1 MLIKTR
7 AIVLHH
13 IKYGESSLIVT
24 LYTEKHGRLS
34 CMVNGVRSK
43 KSRFPITYFQPL
55 TLLETEL
62 YYKASRELHRLKE
75 IACPHHYVSIP
86 VTIAKS
92 TIALFLAE
100 ILFLTL
106 REEEGN
112 SGMFDFLYHVFQLL
126 DARDEGIS
134 NFHIRFL
141 LHYARYLGFSLS
153 HIHSAADIARSSD
166 LQVFRDLPEV
176 AGSAFAQMMKTP
188 MAEPDEIRL
197 THINRALILDRILK
211 YYAEHIDGMGR
222 IKSLPVLKEIF
233 RD

>member
-1 MLIKTR
+1 MLTKTR

-13 IKYGESSLIVT
+13 VKYGESSLIAT
-24 LYTEKHGRLS
+24 LYTEKYGRLS
-34 CMVNGVRSK
+34 CIVNGVRSK
-43 KSRFPITYFQPL
+43 KTRFPITYFQPL

-62 YYKASRELHRLKE
+62 YYKTNRELQRLKE

-86 VTIAKS
+86 VAIAKS
-92 TIALFLAE
+92 TMALFLAE

-141 LHYARYLGFSLS
+141 LHYAGYLGFSIS
-153 HIHSAADIARSSD
+153 HLHSEGDMALSSD
-166 LQVFRDLPEV
+166 LRVFRDLPGE
-176 AGSAFAQMMKTP
+176 AGLAVVKMMKIP
-188 MAEPDEIRL
+188 MAQPDEIRL
-197 THINRALILDRILK
+197 SPANRALILDRILK
-211 YYAEHIDGMGR
+211 YYAEHIEGMGR
-222 IKSLPVLKEIF
+222 IRSLPVLKEIF